1 MSATRESGT
10 QRSARFDDLPVNP
23 FLALRVAYGMTLGE
37 DDFDMLL
44 GNPRGKQM
52 LHASWLHGPGVVWGF
67 PVRTGDNQRA
77 LYVGPGLA
85 VDGLGRELSLRATD
99 CLVPKDLLKDLLVA
113 QKAGEQ
119 GVPGAAQGTYCL
131 VAVFDTCPALRVP
144 AVASPCDPSPKHFD
158 DSRTVEQVRF
168 ELRPPAPEPEAL
180 PYPRLRRL
188 FAPGGSAHDTDPAGW
203 LRTFR
208 ELATQDVTELAPA
221 TEEDDRP
228 PLFPEGVADAPVTLA
243 TVEIRGSGQEA
254 TVGVVDQTA
263 RRALLPTGLLQELVG
278 SLRPPSDAGTAPQAP
293 RVVGDSLQWT
303 DDYRRFT
310 FSVTE
315 TLYTGSVGVGA
326 VTVSSV
332 GARAWVRADVRE
344 VAYRTGADTVTV
356 VLDAP
361 PRHDLVRIIVHGTGP
376 TPLLGSG
383 LVPLAGL
390 DGGPPGTAAD
400 GHDAVI
406 MRKLER
412 AQP

>member
-1 MSATRESGT
+1 MSATREYGAE
-10 QRSARFDDLPVNP
+10 RSARFEDLPVNP
-23 FLALRVAYGMTLGE
+23 FVALRVAYGMTLGE
-37 DDFDMLL
+37 DDFGTLL

-52 LHASWLHGPGVVWGF
+52 LHASWLHGSGVVWGF
-67 PVRTGDNQRA
+67 PVLTGDNQRA
-77 LYVGPGLA
+77 LHVGPGLA

-99 CLVPKDLLKDLLVA
+99 CLVVKDLLNA

-119 GVPGAAQGTYCL
+119 GVPGAAPGTYRL
-131 VAVFDTCPALRVP
+131 VAVFDTCQALPVP

-158 DSRTVEQVRF
+158 HSRTVERVRF
-168 ELRPPAPEPEAL
+168 ELRPPVPEPEAL
-180 PYPRLRRL
+180 RYPRLRQL
-188 FAPGGSAHDTDPAGW
+188 FAPDRSEHDTDPADR

-228 PLFPEGVADAPVTLA
+228 ALFPVDVADAPVTLA

-254 TVGVVDQTA
+254 TVGVVDQTV
-263 RRALLPTGLLQELVG
+263 RRVLLPTGLLQELVG
-278 SLRPPSDAGTAPQAP
+278 SLRPPADAGIAPKAP
-293 RVVGDSLQWT
+293 RVVGESLQWT

-315 TLYTGSVGVGA
+315 TLYAGSVGAGA

-332 GARAWVRADVRE
+332 GARAWARAEVRE

-361 PRHDLVRIIVHGTGP
+361 PRHDVVRIIVHGTGP

-390 DGGPPGTAAD
+390 DDGPPGTAAD

-406 MRKLER
+406 MGKLGR
-412 AQP
+412 ARS